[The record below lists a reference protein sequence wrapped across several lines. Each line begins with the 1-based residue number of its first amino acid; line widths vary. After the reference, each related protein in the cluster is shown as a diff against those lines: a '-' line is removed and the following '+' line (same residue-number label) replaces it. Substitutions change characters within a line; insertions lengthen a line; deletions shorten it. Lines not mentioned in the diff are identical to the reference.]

1 MGSIKRQ
8 VSDILIGLRKN
19 YPDAECALNYRTPLE
34 LLIATILSA
43 QCTDVRVNIVTPA
56 LFRKYPSPSALARAP
71 LSNIEKMIY
80 STGFY
85 RSKARNIKNTC
96 SRLVQ
101 EFGSEVP
108 KSMEQLLR
116 LPGVA
121 RKTANVVLGTA
132 YGVVSGVVVDTH
144 VYRIT
149 HRLGLTTGTT
159 PEKVEN
165 DLMRLIPS
173 KEWINFSHRVIHHGR
188 QVCLARNPRCDICVL
203 EKQCHKI
210 GVRKKTQMVG

>member
-101 EFGSEVP
+101 EFESEVP